1 MALCYIFFRL
11 EKFSV
16 EFSTF
21 LKLFFF
27 CVLGGIVGSKLLF
40 ALTQLNWLFHNF
52 SVENM
57 ILLIPQSGFV
67 FYGGLFGVIFTLLF
81 FTRKDR
87 DLRNRIF
94 RMAVPAM
101 PLFHAFGRIGCFLTG
116 CCYGKTLK
124 KSLMICGIEL
134 TRIPVQLI
142 EALAEFILFAVLIML
157 DRRKEKVDLLKVY
170 LLSMRL

>member
-1 MALCYIFFRL
+1 MYPYIHIILPSYTVMALLGGFVALCYIFFRL

-57 ILLIPQSGFV
+57 VLLIPQSGFV

-87 DLRNRIF
+87 DLRNLQCLYFMHLEELDASLRG
-94 RMAVPAM
+94 VVTEK
-101 PLFHAFGRIGCFLTG
+101 H
-116 CCYGKTLK
+116 LK
-124 KSLMICGIEL
+124 
-134 TRIPVQLI
+134 RV
-142 EALAEFILFAVLIML
+142 
-157 DRRKEKVDLLKVY
+157 
-170 LLSMRL
+170 